1 MEIDAKAL
9 VLMKRENGVLQEELG
24 SYEIEDGLNLVYK
37 AYVEGGKVY
46 LFLTTKDDVTDE
58 EFTQI
63 YDMYDIEK
71 YSQMGY
77 TVEEIDDEYNP
88 MWCVELDFVD
98 DHEEMQD
105 RLNEVILFHNDEMNR
120 IYEEIR

>member
-24 SYEIEDGLNLVYK
+24 SYEIEEGLNLVYK
-37 AYVEGGKVY
+37 AYVEDGKVY

-58 EFTQI
+58 EYTQI
-63 YDMYDIEK
+63 YEMYDIEK

-77 TVEEIDDEYNP
+77 KVEEIDDEYNP

-98 DHEEMQD
+98 DHEEMQE
-105 RLNEVILFHNDEMNR
+105 RLNDVILFHNDEMNR

>member
-24 SYEIEDGLNLVYK
+24 SYEIEEGLNLVYK
-37 AYVEGGKVY
+37 AYVEDGKVY

-77 TVEEIDDEYNP
+77 KVEEIDDEYNP

-98 DHEEMQD
+98 DHEEMQE
-105 RLNEVILFHNDEMNR
+105 RLNDVILFHNDEMNR

>member
-24 SYEIEDGLNLVYK
+24 SYQIEEGLNLVYK
-37 AYVEGGKVY
+37 AYVENDKVY

-63 YDMYDIEK
+63 YDMYNIDE

-77 TVEEIDDEYNP
+77 SVEEIDDEYNP
-88 MWCVELDFVD
+88 MWCVQLDFVD
-98 DHEEMQD
+98 DHQEMEE
-105 RLNEVILFHNDEMNR
+105 RLNEVILYHNSEINR

>member
-24 SYEIEDGLNLVYK
+24 SYEIEEGLNLVYK
-37 AYVEGGKVY
+37 AYVENDKVY
-46 LFLTTKDDVTDE
+46 LFLTTKDDVSDE

-63 YDMYDIEK
+63 YDMYEVEK

-77 TVEEIDDEYNP
+77 NVEEIDDEYNP
-88 MWCVELDFVD
+88 MWCVEIDFVD
-98 DHEEMQD
+98 DHEEMEE
-105 RLNEVILFHNDEMNR
+105 RLNKVISFHNDEMNR

>member
-24 SYEIEDGLNLVYK
+24 SYEIEEGLNLVYK
-37 AYVEGGKVY
+37 AYVEDGKVY

-63 YDMYDIEK
+63 YEMYDIEK

-77 TVEEIDDEYNP
+77 KVDEIDDEYNP

-98 DHEEMQD
+98 DHEEMQE
-105 RLNEVILFHNDEMNR
+105 RLNDVILFHNDEMNR

>member
-24 SYEIEDGLNLVYK
+24 SYEIEEGLNLVYK
-37 AYVEGGKVY
+37 AYVEDNKVY
-46 LFLTTKDDVTDE
+46 LFLTTKDDVSDE

-63 YDMYDIEK
+63 YDMYQVER
-71 YSQMGY
+71 YSQKGY
-77 TVEEIDDEYNP
+77 NVEEIDDEYNP
-88 MWCVELDFVD
+88 MWCVEIDYVD
-98 DHEEMQD
+98 DHEEMEE
-105 RLNEVILFHNDEMNR
+105 RLNEVISFHNDEMNR